1 MIGVSDVLNRHLGG
15 SRFSVRNL
23 EWSADRENYHNSRS
37 ISSAAVVSAVL
48 IPRKTK
54 VFRLRII
61 AQNIRSHF
69 FNGPPLFSTTMKKK
83 ANEPNRGSLWDE
95 DFFRNSSNG
104 WWLDSCFFKKNMLNM
119 AGRFISPLVLNL
131 TVSPLTS
138 QLNTKLFSSHQSVN
152 IFYIREEK
160 SNMRWKLIVVLQS
173 IFIIHYFDL
182 NPIWPSF
189 LERIWEPEGVRLGFQ
204 FFLEMTCLE
213 VI

>member
-1 MIGVSDVLNRHLGG
+1 MIGLGSD
-15 SRFSVRNL
+15 
-23 EWSADRENYHNSRS
+23 
-37 ISSAAVVSAVL
+37 
-48 IPRKTK
+48 
-54 VFRLRII
+54 
-61 AQNIRSHF
+61 
-69 FNGPPLFSTTMKKK
+69 
-83 ANEPNRGSLWDE
+83 
-95 DFFRNSSNG
+95 
-104 WWLDSCFFKKNMLNM
+104 KNMLNM

-213 VI
+213 VIYHIQKDSWCLDAENPLKKCLTFETFVLLRGIWPGIPPNFIFFSETR